1 MQTTRWILQLSRP
14 RFWFYLLGPF
24 LLGIAAYEF
33 IDYSTDIGNYQ
44 IGLILAGLFFTLP
57 ANLLIYGINDL
68 FDYETDKNNPKKKD
82 YEVLLA
88 PEQRKR
94 FNIIL
99 IAVVLPI
106 LILLLATLLF
116 DFNTASKAI
125 TFDPNT
131 VGLWSLA
138 GFLFFGIGYSA
149 PPIRAKARPFVDSF
163 FNILYI
169 FPGLI
174 SFGILTEQ
182 WPPLY
187 IIVAATLWCMSMHAF
202 SAVPDIRADRK
213 AGLHTIATD
222 LGKENTLLFCFI
234 SYGLA
239 GALTFI
245 DLGLLSIIG
254 STIYLTL
261 MVLAYKAASKA
272 ELFSVY
278 KLFPYVNVT
287 LGFSIFWY
295 IILSR

>member
-1 MQTTRWILQLSRP
+1 MLTWIFKISRP

-33 IDYSTDIGNYQ
+33 LDFSTSIGNYQ

-57 ANLLIYGINDL
+57 ANLLIYGTNDL

-94 FNIIL
+94 FNTIL
-99 IAVVLPI
+99 LAVVLPI
-106 LILLLATLLF
+106 LVVLLATLLL
-116 DFNTASKAI
+116 DVNTASKTL
-125 TFDPNT
+125 TFDPNL
-131 VGLWSLA
+131 VGLWSLT

-149 PPIRAKARPFVDSF
+149 PPIRAKVRPFVDSF

-174 SFGILTEQ
+174 SYGILTEQ
-182 WPPLY
+182 WPPMY
-187 IIVAATLWCMSMHAF
+187 IILAATLWCMAMHAF
-202 SAVPDIRADRK
+202 SAVPDITADKK
-213 AGLHTIATD
+213 AGLRTIATE

-239 GALTFI
+239 GALTFT

-261 MVLAYKAASKA
+261 MVLAYKASSKA

-278 KLFPYVNVT
+278 KLFPYVNVV
-287 LGFSIFWY
+287 LGFTIFWY
-295 IILSR
+295 VILSR

>member
-1 MQTTRWILQLSRP
+1 MQLFTWIMKISRP

-33 IDYSTDIGNYQ
+33 INFSTDIDNYQ

-57 ANLLIYGINDL
+57 ANLLIYGTNDL

-82 YEVLLA
+82 YEVLLE
-88 PEQRKR
+88 PEQRKC

-106 LILLLATLLF
+106 LTLLLMTLLF
-116 DFNTASKAI
+116 DSNTASSSIA
-125 TFDPNT
+125 FDPNI

-138 GFLFFGIGYSA
+138 GFMFFGIGYSA
-149 PPIRAKARPFVDSF
+149 PPIRAKVRPFIDSF

-174 SFGILTEQ
+174 SYGILTEQ
-182 WPPLY
+182 WPPVY
-187 IIVAATLWCMSMHAF
+187 IIVAATLWCMAMHAF
-202 SAVPDIRADRK
+202 SAVPDITADKK
-213 AGLHTIATD
+213 AGLRTIATE
-222 LGKENTLLFCFI
+222 LGRENTLLFCFI

-239 GALTFI
+239 GALTFK
-245 DLGLLSIIG
+245 DLGLLSILG
-254 STIYLTL
+254 SIIYLTL
-261 MVLAYKAASKA
+261 MALAYKASTKA
-272 ELFSVY
+272 ELFGVY
-278 KLFPYVNVT
+278 KIFPYVNVV